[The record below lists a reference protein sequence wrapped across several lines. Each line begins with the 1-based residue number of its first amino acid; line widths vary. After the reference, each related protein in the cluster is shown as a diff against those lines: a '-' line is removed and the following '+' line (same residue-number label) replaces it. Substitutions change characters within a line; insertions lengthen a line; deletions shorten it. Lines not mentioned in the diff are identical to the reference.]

1 MIPKIAIPSH
11 DRPELLQKV
20 LYMIKNYN
28 FKQTPYVF
36 IENKKQL
43 ELYKNVKGCK
53 FVITKVKGI
62 QKVRNFIY
70 SYFLGG
76 DFVICFDDSFTG
88 LRKKNKNKLIEFN
101 NLIELCDIGYN
112 EMRKKRTCLFGI
124 NIVENPFFM
133 KNKIQFG
140 NYPLSAKF
148 SGFIKQKTKIMHSTN
163 PSGLCED
170 QETCLN
176 VTSFFGG
183 VVRIS
188 GITFNKPQYRKLSG
202 GVQSTFNNTER
213 SEAEKIGCIS
223 LWKKFPQL
231 CEIKKSGIGLRYK
244 RI

>member
-1 MIPKIAIPSH
+1 MIPKIAIPTH
-11 DRPELLQKV
+11 NRPELLRGV
-20 LYMIKNYN
+20 LGMIKNYN
-28 FKQTPYVF
+28 FKQAPYVF
-36 IENKKQL
+36 IQNEKQL
-43 ELYKNVKGCK
+43 ELYKSVKGCK

-62 QKVRNFIY
+62 QKARNFIY
-70 SYFLGG
+70 SYFSDN

-101 NLIELCDIGYN
+101 NLIELCKIGYN
-112 EMRKKRTCLFGI
+112 EMKKNRTCLFGI

-148 SGFIKQKTKIMHSTN
+148 FGFIKQKTKIMYSTN

-176 VTSFFGG
+176 VTTFFGG
-183 VVRIS
+183 VVRVS
-188 GITFNKPQYRKLSG
+188 GITFDKPKYRKFAG
-202 GVQSTFNNTER
+202 GVQSHFNSEER
-213 SEAEKIGCIS
+213 DEAEKIGCIS
-223 LWKKFPQL
+223 LSKKFPDL

-244 RI
+244 TI